1 MTGEVVS
8 GGMLADDDDDAD
20 GDAGH
25 LTALAG
31 FDLMT
36 VARLRVL
43 LAHHEPAEAF
53 AVAAGR
59 ARPSPAVAHLLAP
72 PVRAAWKA
80 SAERRVPATW
90 ADRCRLM
97 GITVVSARDPRFP
110 LALLHDPQPPAVLF
124 ARGDLSTLHA
134 RRVGVVG
141 TRNATS
147 GGRQMAAE
155 LGRGL
160 AEAGVAVV
168 SGLAKGVDGA
178 AHRGVLEVSGRRAVA
193 VVGNGPD
200 VPYPKV
206 NAGLWADVCARG
218 LLLSEWPPGTAPE
231 PFRFPMRNRIIA
243 ALSEV
248 LVVVESRERG
258 GSLITAQAA
267 IERSVDVMAVPGS
280 VRNRAASG
288 TNQLIR
294 DGAPPVTG
302 VDDVLVALGLDT
314 RRAGPVAY
322 DPRPLPRGLEA
333 DVLAACRVDPCT
345 LDEIV
350 VGLDLPIA
358 EAAMALARLE
368 RTGWIREAGGWFEP
382 VVSRSERP

>member
-1 MTGEVVS
+1 MTG
-8 GGMLADDDDDAD
+8 GPTDDPDV
-20 GDAGH
+20 GH

-43 LAHHEPAEAF
+43 LAHHEPVEAF

-59 ARPSPAVAHLLAP
+59 ARPSPAVANLLSP
-72 PVRAAWKA
+72 SVRAAWKA
-80 SAERRVPATW
+80 SAERRPPAAW
-90 ADRCRLM
+90 AERCRAM
-97 GITVVSARDPRFP
+97 GISVVTARDRRFP
-110 LALLHDPQPPAVLF
+110 LALLHDPQPPAALF
-124 ARGDLSTLHA
+124 VRGDLSMLEA
-134 RRVGVVG
+134 RRVGIVG
-141 TRNATS
+141 TRNATG

-160 AEAGVAVV
+160 ADAGVTVV

-178 AHRGVLEVSGRRAVA
+178 AHRGVLEVADGRPVA

-206 NAGLWADVCARG
+206 NAALWAEVCRRG

-280 VRNRAASG
+280 VRNRAAAG

-302 VDDVLVALGLDT
+302 VDDVLIALGLDT

-333 DVLAACRVDPCT
+333 DVLAACRADPRT

-358 EAAMALARLE
+358 DAAMALARLE